1 MTGCFR
7 CQFLVGKTSRPT
19 LTTIMAISRVGYAV
33 HTTMV
38 LPCSIILEMNRVAQ
52 TTLNGLTELPGS
64 NPHPKVPGNIANS

>member
-1 MTGCFR
+1 
-7 CQFLVGKTSRPT
+7 
-19 LTTIMAISRVGYAV
+19 MAISRVGYAV